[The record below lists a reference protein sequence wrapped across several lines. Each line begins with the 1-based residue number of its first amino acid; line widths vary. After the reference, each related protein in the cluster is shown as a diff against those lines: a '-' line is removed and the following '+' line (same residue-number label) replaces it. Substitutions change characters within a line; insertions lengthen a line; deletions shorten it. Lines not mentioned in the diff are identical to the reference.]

1 MNGVKYNSFTIGE
14 GMPIVM
20 LHGFQL
26 DHRVM
31 LGACE
36 PLLQGKNFKRIYF
49 DLPGMGLTK
58 NYHQIKNADQMLK
71 SIAELIKPLVGNEK
85 FLIAG
90 MSYGGYL
97 ARGLRC
103 HFEDQ
108 VVGMFLFVPVVEPI
122 STLRKLP
129 VHRVLSEDKAYA
141 ATLLSSE
148 LEEIRELNTVINAY
162 VVDRQRIE
170 IDEALVLGD
179 EDYLEDYQAKGYKAS
194 FNVDANNA
202 RFDKPVVIMAG
213 KQDSVVGF
221 EDQFALSLQFPRAT
235 YLAVDC
241 AAHAMHIEQAELF
254 NAVFKGWIG
263 AFE

>member
-1 MNGVKYNSFTIGE
+1 MSGVKYNSFTIGE
-14 GMPIVM
+14 GIPIVM

-58 NYHQIKNADQMLK
+58 DYHHIKNADQMLK

-97 ARGLRC
+97 ARGLRWY
-103 HFEDQ
+103 FEDQ
-108 VVGMFLFVPVVEPI
+108 VLGMFLFVPVVEPI
-122 STLRKLP
+122 SAMRKLP
-129 VHRVLSEDKAYA
+129 AHKVMVEDKAYS

-148 LEEIRELNTVINAY
+148 LDEIRELNAVINAY

-170 IDEALVLGD
+170 IDESLVLGD
-179 EDYLEDYQAKGYKAS
+179 VEFMDEYQAKGYKAS

-202 RFDKPVVIMAG
+202 QFDKPVVIMAG

-221 EDQFALSLQFPRAT
+221 EDQYALSLKFPRST
-235 YLAVDC
+235 YVAVDC

-254 NAVFKGWIG
+254 NAVFKRWIG
-263 AFE
+263 EFE

>member
-1 MNGVKYNSFTIGE
+1 MSGVKYNSFTIGE

-20 LHGFQL
+20 IHGFQL

-36 PLLQGKNFKRIYF
+36 PLLKDKKFKRIYF

-58 NYHQIKNADQMLK
+58 DYHQIKNADQMIK
-71 SIAELIKPLVGNEK
+71 SIAQLIKPLVGNEK

-108 VVGMFLFVPVVEPI
+108 VKGMFLFVPVVKPLSEM
-122 STLRKLP
+122 RKLP
-129 VHRVLSEDKAYA
+129 VHRVLDEDKAYA

-148 LEEIRELNTVINAY
+148 LEEIRALNAVINSY
-162 VVDRQRIE
+162 VIDRQRIE
-170 IDEALVLGD
+170 IDEALLLGD
-179 EDYLEDYQAKGYKAS
+179 EEYMDEYQAKGYKAS
-194 FNVDANNA
+194 YNVDSNNA
-202 RFDKPVVIMAG
+202 SFDKPVVIMAG

-221 EDQFALSLQFPRAT
+221 EDQYALSLQFPRST
-235 YLAVDC
+235 YIAVDC
-241 AAHAMHIEQAELF
+241 AAHAMHIEQAALF
-254 NAVFKGWIG
+254 NAVFNGWIG